1 MKLKTLFLGTAAAFA
16 VTSGAQA
23 ADLALAV
30 EPIDYV
36 KVCDAFGTG
45 YYYIPGTDTCLKI
58 GGYAQLDVWYHEN
71 KGYRNIYGYG
81 HVIGAQDVYN
91 AAVAIWNGGTW
102 DGYYVANGQYLKDG
116 YYTNWE
122 MKSEVGVNFTAKSMS
137 DLGPIVTFA
146 DIRAASNND
155 DLHGV
160 TGPGTRN
167 AYADSYYGSIGPI
180 MFGYT
185 QSTFDV
191 GGGFT
196 YDGSIRSDK
205 KTDQVRLSYLMGT
218 WGIMLGLEDPRD
230 RYDGPKNATGDYPDV
245 ILSLTG
251 NMAGLDLQVSGGITD
266 RTSGTGW
273 GVAAAATANLGG
285 GAKLKF
291 AGAYSDDAQSF
302 VGDSNCA
309 GLCDDGKW
317 WSAFVSGIVALSG
330 NMSAA
335 ATVSYKDGNGGATYT
350 QYSRLE
356 AALGLYYYP
365 SSNSEIGLEV
375 LYKDYDKN
383 DPSNKDNWGVHG
395 RFVTH
400 FGD

>member
-1 MKLKTLFLGTAAAFA
+1 MKLKTLFLGSAAAFA
-16 VTSGAQA
+16 VVSGAQA

-45 YYYIPGTDTCLKI
+45 YYYVPGTDTCLKI
-58 GGYAQLDVWYHEN
+58 HGYVEMDVWYHQD
-71 KGYRNIYGYG
+71 KTVGNIYGQG
-81 HVIGAQDVYN
+81 KVITVPDIT
-91 AAVAIWNGGTW
+91 AAVADLIAT
-102 DGYYVANGQYLKDG
+102 GQTTLQTGDLKDS
-116 YYTNWE
+116 YASHWE
-122 MKSEVGVNFTAKSMS
+122 FKSEAGVDFTGKSMS
-137 DLGPIVTFA
+137 DLGPIVAFV
-146 DIRAASNND
+146 DIRVASDNN

-160 TGPGTRN
+160 TGPGTKN

-196 YDGSIRSDK
+196 YDGAIREDK

-230 RYDGPKNATGDYPDV
+230 RYAGPKNATGNYPDV

-273 GVAAAATANLGG
+273 GVAAAATANLGAA
-285 GAKLKF
+285 AKLKI
-291 AGAYSDDAQSF
+291 AGAYSDDAQAF
-302 VGDSNCA
+302 AGDSNCSGA
-309 GLCDDGKW
+309 CDDGKW

-375 LYKDYDKN
+375 LYKDYGSGS
-383 DPSNKDNWGVHG
+383 PSKDNWGVHG
-395 RFVTH
+395 RFKTS
-400 FGD
+400 FD

>member
-1 MKLKTLFLGTAAAFA
+1 MKLKTLFLSTAAAFA

-45 YYYIPGTDTCLKI
+45 YYYIPGTDTCLHI
-58 GGYAQLDVWYHEN
+58 HGYAQMDVWYHEN
-71 KGYRNIYGYG
+71 KTVGNIYGYG
-81 HVIGAQDVYN
+81 TALTLAGVYN
-91 AAVAIWNGGTW
+91 AALAIYNGGTF
-102 DGYYVANGQYLKDG
+102 DGTAQINGTALKDS
-116 YYTNWE
+116 YKSNWE
-122 MKSEVGVNFTAKSMS
+122 FKSEVGVDFLAKSMS

-146 DIRAASNND
+146 DFRAASNND

-160 TGPGTRN
+160 TTPGVRN
-167 AYADSYYGSIGPI
+167 AYVNSYYGSIGPI

-196 YDGSIRSDK
+196 YDGAVREDK

-230 RYDGPKNATGDYPDV
+230 KYAGPKNATGNYPDLV
-245 ILSLTG
+245 LSLTG
-251 NMAGLDLQVSGGITD
+251 NMAGLDLQVSGGVTD

-273 GVAAAATANLGG
+273 GVAAAATADLGG

-291 AGAYSDDAQSF
+291 AGAYSDDAQAY
-302 VGDSNCA
+302 VGDTNCS
-309 GLCDDGKW
+309 GVCDDGKW

-335 ATVSYKDGNGGATYT
+335 ATVSYKDGNGGASYT

-356 AALGLYYYP
+356 AALGVYYYP

-375 LYKDYDKN
+375 LYKDYDNK
-383 DPSNKDNWGVHG
+383 DPVNKDNWGVHG

-400 FGD
+400 FN

>member
-273 GVAAAATANLGG
+273 GVAAAATANLGAG
-285 GAKLKF
+285 TQIKV

-375 LYKDYDKN
+375 LYKDFDKN

-395 RFVTH
+395 RFKTS
-400 FGD
+400 FD

>member
-1 MKLKTLFLGTAAAFA
+1 MTLKTLFLGTAAAFA

-58 GGYAQLDVWYHEN
+58 GGYAQLDVWYHED
-71 KGYRNIYGYG
+71 KVVGNIYGQEVTVRLRMSPTPYSHP
-81 HVIGAQDVYN
+81 HVASDAGRPLPDRP
-91 AAVAIWNGGTW
+91 VAYAR
-102 DGYYVANGQYLKDG
+102 DGYAS
-116 YYTNWE
+116 NWE
-122 MKSEVGVNFTAKSMS
+122 FKSEAGVNFTGKSMS
-137 DLGPIVTFA
+137 DLGPIVTFV
-146 DIRAASNND
+146 DIRVASNND
-155 DLHGV
+155 DMHGV
-160 TGPGTRN
+160 TGPGTKN

-196 YDGSIRSDK
+196 YDGSVRSDK

-230 RYDGPKNATGDYPDV
+230 RYDGMKNATGDYPDV

-273 GVAAAATANLGG
+273 GVAAAATAGLGG
-285 GAKLKF
+285 GAKLKI
-291 AGAYSDDAQSF
+291 AGAYSDNAQSF
-302 VGDSNCA
+302 TGDSNCSGA
-309 GLCDDGKW
+309 CDDGKW

-330 NMSAA
+330 NMDAA

-350 QYSRLE
+350 QYGRLE
-356 AALGLYYYP
+356 AALGLYYHP
-365 SSNSEIGLEV
+365 SHSSEIGLEV
-375 LYKDYDKN
+375 LYKDYEKGS
-383 DPSNKDNWGVHG
+383 PSKDNWGVHG
-395 RFVTH
+395 RFVTN
-400 FGD
+400 FN